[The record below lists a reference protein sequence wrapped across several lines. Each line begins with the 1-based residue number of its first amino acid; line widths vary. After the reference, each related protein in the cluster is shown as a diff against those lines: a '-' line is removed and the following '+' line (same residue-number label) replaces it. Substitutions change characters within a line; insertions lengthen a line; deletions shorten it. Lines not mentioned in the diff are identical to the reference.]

1 MPFRKPLPPLTTI
14 FLLPSRSMLQ
24 RGLLQPLRIQI
35 FSVMAFLV
43 QNLRSVLKS
52 QVNTT
57 NFSQFSL
64 YRLGILVFLL
74 LYRYICWYCKRKE
87 RNNARQNED
96 DGNSHVVNLMVSYN
110 NRSECTPKDDDESS
124 DPPPLYNVAIHLP
137 KPSNTDEVPTYEQ
150 ALAHQ

>member
-1 MPFRKPLPPLTTI
+1 MSTSPAPLLRLCHFESPFLP
-14 FLLPSRSMLQ
+14 
-24 RGLLQPLRIQI
+24 LQPYFCYHHEVCCKEGCCSRYEYKYFQSWH
-35 FSVMAFLV
+35 FW
-43 QNLRSVLKS
+43 
-52 QVNTT
+52 
-57 NFSQFSL
+57 
-64 YRLGILVFLL
+64 LGILVFLL